1 MHRLYANTM
10 SHINKE
16 PEHQEIW
23 VTMGVLEP
31 IPQEYQVVTVF
42 NRMQELDWKPET
54 TQGTLGLQWK
64 SLLLT
69 FIPCS
74 KDFRMTEE
82 GEAVLWITRWSTYLV
97 HYQDD
102 TVMDEPAAPRSHR
115 NGGSLQMT
123 SYITHL

>member
-42 NRMQELDWKPET
+42 NRMQELD
-54 TQGTLGLQWK
+54 
-64 SLLLT
+64 
-69 FIPCS
+69 
-74 KDFRMTEE
+74 
-82 GEAVLWITRWSTYLV
+82 
-97 HYQDD
+97 
-102 TVMDEPAAPRSHR
+102 
-115 NGGSLQMT
+115 
-123 SYITHL
+123 